1 MYVLHKCQD
10 VVSLTIWCSIVSIIM
25 WLCRSVQYVGTHTH
39 MIEDIAVRVRH
50 LCFAAAQTEQWVFS
64 LPSVTQHVH
73 RVHAG
78 KDCLGQAK
86 EPHTLASSL
95 HKLEQHGME
104 AKFEDE

>member
-1 MYVLHKCQD
+1 MLA
-10 VVSLTIWCSIVSIIM
+10 
-25 WLCRSVQYVGTHTH
+25 HTH

-50 LCFAAAQTEQWVFS
+50 LCFAAAQTEQWVIS

-86 EPHTLASSL
+86 EPHTLASSC
-95 HKLEQHGME
+95 HELEQHGME